1 MSGATKQQKKLISNS
16 FPSNNRIRSLFLD
29 RILAFQQNQILNCN
43 SEFMAIMSGLSLMG
57 DIDKTTAKR
66 ITQVLA
72 KLYPLDMYVYE
83 ETLKMSNLTIWR
95 QGL

>member
-29 RILAFQQNQILNCN
+29 RILAFQQGQILNCN

-83 ETLKMSNLTIWR
+83 ETLKMSNLQISR
-95 QGL
+95 EGL

>member
-29 RILAFQQNQILNCN
+29 RILAFQQGQILNCN

-83 ETLKMSNLTIWR
+83 ETLKMSNLTI
-95 QGL
+95 